1 MLTKY
6 GSMLPGEN
14 PRARACI
21 RHLARHVSASNKL
34 CAAKGTES
42 LANEEHIRIPRMGLP
57 KLLQKD
63 VSSTSQAASNSNS
76 SYDTSFTFM
85 SSTSTQSRPTNVND
99 KYSFLNTT
107 SWLDEFA
114 DELGE
119 VKPAR
124 NTQSQDAIK
133 SGGSELF
140 SRTEME
146 AITQFIKDGE
156 NSLQLSKEEI
166 KQVLALVEVVGEID
180 GVNQTAKC
188 AGLDRSGQR

>member
-1 MLTKY
+1 
-6 GSMLPGEN
+6 MLPGEN
-14 PRARACI
+14 SRARACI
-21 RHLARHVSASNKL
+21 RHLAHHVSASNKL

-42 LANEEHIRIPRMGLP
+42 LANEDHIRIPRMGLP

-63 VSSTSQAASNSNS
+63 VYSSSQAASNSNS

-85 SSTSTQSRPTNVND
+85 SSTSTQSRATNVSN
-99 KYSFLNTT
+99 KYSFLNST

-119 VKPAR
+119 VKPAQS
-124 NTQSQDAIK
+124 TQFQDAIK

-156 NSLQLSKEEI
+156 GSLQLSKEEI
-166 KQVLALVEVVGEID
+166 KQVLALVEVVGEVD
-180 GVNQTAKC
+180 GINQTAKC